1 MQSEEFVTQGLTRG
15 ARVGD
20 GALPLLPQTEKWA
33 GRLALRTACRTQ
45 IPALPPASQVIFSN
59 YSFLCVS
66 VSSSVKMEDKNSSY
80 REFPGGSWVRTL
92 DFHCCGPGLIPSR
105 GTKIL

>member
-1 MQSEEFVTQGLTRG
+1 MTQGLTRG

-20 GALPLLPQTEKWA
+20 GGPSPPSPDREVGGKA
-33 GRLALRTACRTQ
+33 GFADSL
-45 IPALPPASQVIFSN
+45 PASNPSSATCQPSDLLQFLISLCL
-59 YSFLCVS
+59 SFLLC
-66 VSSSVKMEDKNSSY
+66 KMEDKNSSY
-80 REFPGGSWVRTL
+80 RELPGGPWVRTL